1 MACCFPQEALLLQT
15 TCTVQQNIFYDYFFL
30 LFSERCG
37 KKKKKGECEKECKPV
52 KRMLCCKSGSPGS
65 ALSVTTDVSLDFEAK
80 SIQPNKQQ
88 ICYTWTQR

>member
-1 MACCFPQEALLLQT
+1 MI
-15 TCTVQQNIFYDYFFL
+15 IFFYYFL
-30 LFSERCG
+30 KDVV

-88 ICYTWTQR
+88 ICYT